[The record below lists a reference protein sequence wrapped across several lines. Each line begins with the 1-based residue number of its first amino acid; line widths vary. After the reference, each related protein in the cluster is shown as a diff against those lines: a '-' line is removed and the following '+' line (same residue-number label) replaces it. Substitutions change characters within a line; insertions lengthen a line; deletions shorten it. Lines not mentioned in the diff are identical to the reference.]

1 MDVNG
6 LVTAASEKI
15 NLELADGLLFTLYNG
30 EMDIH
35 FYILVCDMS
44 ATVWTNVIVNHYYT
58 FTGLTIGVLETSV
71 GGKRFLFKTTSTS
84 SYIQID
90 SHESNKFEI
99 GDDLEALISVPGLS
113 DLYEIKLPYGSDL
126 ISYKGIVTDVK
137 DVELGIY
144 EIDSKVSLYITFN
157 ISNTILSKGSEI
169 FVSNAHLIQDYMEKI
184 ILVCCGLSSVR
195 NINGNEIQASSKFT
209 PHSTNFCLEYE
220 LSMFDFLWLER
231 LSERLKMKFYSLVSE
246 EDISFKGNPEFLRN
260 LLDYF
265 VCFNDDNSSKKFS
278 LMEEYFSNPHRCFPF
293 LENRISVECDVPYLA
308 NILDEVIEDISWI
321 VAGNK
326 WKYAINSQNNMVL
339 IGMLFLSDDGNFYVA
354 DQTLKLPVIF
364 TQECDECRHD
374 QNIEKDFENPKMAH
388 IIAIQEYDV
397 IFESLYCKNK
407 SQKLLQYI
415 RTSSCRVYSLLSFHK
430 SEMKESNLPYQIF
443 FHKWKKDVKSNGDV
457 FGPYGSPT
465 NNKHFLVLSKIW
477 TIQSKIPCCF
487 RILVLFIPEK
497 CEIIDSYNLKS
508 QDILKDTFNYY
519 ETGDDAEFASLISK
533 LNSLFIDDQLKL
545 TYLSFKSSEHATN
558 LFPGHIYIINLKE
571 SICNNNVDSFSSE
584 YNKNRIFTWTIT
596 SDVEI
601 IHDPTCLGKHCLENY
616 EVSDVTNYGVKE
628 VLSIKQLKQ
637 NCFVTCVLHD
647 KTYEDVENTHNEN
660 SGRELKATLCMTLKD
675 VVFEEYIKV
684 YVPYFSSTIFGLLPG
699 TLLELHGFHCISS
712 QSGNLYLK
720 ASSMFGILVKS
731 CQSIPKEYPVLAWR
745 KFMTITSG
753 NIFHTSFRRL
763 CFILKIISA
772 EVFSICNTCSK
783 TFLEK
788 CSCLTYRQA
797 KIKASALIDDGNQ
810 QLLAHCSGEAAKNLL
825 NVNEKEWLSL
835 ATYVESS
842 HQSLK
847 FSEKVL
853 FWNSSYS
860 SFMNQIFNVYCCSKS
875 VCQKKVFEFI
885 YLPNS
890 STSDTHSVWCKSV
903 TDPVPHELMLEFY
916 KKSKDIHC

>member
-1 MDVNG
+1 MDENVR
-6 LVTAASEKI
+6 LHICSV
-15 NLELADGLLFTLYNG
+15 DGRIPPVGRYP
-30 EMDIH
+30 
-35 FYILVCDMS
+35 
-44 ATVWTNVIVNHYYT
+44 
-58 FTGLTIGVLETSV
+58 TIGVACDAPDLNSIKHIWNVLGHSLAAPRTNSNDH
-71 GGKRFLFKTTSTS
+71 
-84 SYIQID
+84 QI
-90 SHESNKFEI
+90 
-99 GDDLEALISVPGLS
+99 P
-113 DLYEIKLPYGSDL
+113 
-126 ISYKGIVTDVK
+126 
-137 DVELGIY
+137 
-144 EIDSKVSLYITFN
+144 
-157 ISNTILSKGSEI
+157 
-169 FVSNAHLIQDYMEKI
+169 
-184 ILVCCGLSSVR
+184 
-195 NINGNEIQASSKFT
+195 
-209 PHSTNFCLEYE
+209 
-220 LSMFDFLWLER
+220 
-231 LSERLKMKFYSLVSE
+231 
-246 EDISFKGNPEFLRN
+246 
-260 LLDYF
+260 
-265 VCFNDDNSSKKFS
+265 
-278 LMEEYFSNPHRCFPF
+278 
-293 LENRISVECDVPYLA
+293 VECDVPYLA

-388 IIAIQEYDV
+388 IIAIQEYD
-397 IFESLYCKNK
+397 IIIESLYCKNK
-407 SQKLLQYI
+407 SQKLLRYI
-415 RTSSCRVYSLLSFHK
+415 RTSSCRAYSLLSFHK
-430 SEMKESNLPYQIF
+430 SEIKESNLPYQIF
-443 FHKWKKDVKSNGDV
+443 FHKWKKDSKSNEDV
-457 FGPYGSPT
+457 IDPYGSQA
-465 NNKHFLVLSKIW
+465 NNKHFLVLSKMW

-545 TYLSFKSSEHATN
+545 TYLSFKSSEHTTN

-571 SICNNNVDSFSSE
+571 SICNNNMDSFSSE

-628 VLSIKQLKQ
+628 VLSIRQLKQ
-637 NCFVTCVLHD
+637 NCFLTCVLHD
-647 KTYEDVENTHNEN
+647 KTYEDVENTHNGN

-684 YVPYFSSTIFGLLPG
+684 YVPYFSSTVFGLLPG

-731 CQSIPKEYPVLAWR
+731 CQS
-745 KFMTITSG
+745 
-753 NIFHTSFRRL
+753 
-763 CFILKIISA
+763 
-772 EVFSICNTCSK
+772 
-783 TFLEK
+783 
-788 CSCLTYRQA
+788 
-797 KIKASALIDDGNQ
+797 ALIDDGNQ

-825 NVNEKEWLSL
+825 NINEKEWLSL

-847 FSEKVL
+847 FSELWGPKEEQQGRLLPSESLIAHKVVML
-853 FWNSSYS
+853 AVYELQNAEMVGSEEIS
-860 SFMNQIFNVYCCSKS
+860 SFLTQV
-875 VCQKKVFEFI
+875 
-885 YLPNS
+885 
-890 STSDTHSVWCKSV
+890 TSEIWTFPPRK
-903 TDPVPHELMLEFY
+903 FFR
-916 KKSKDIHC
+916 I